1 MHYHKYL
8 HTIVKIEKGKTDHK
22 IFFRKFLPNIDN
34 NQTINLFKTQIE
46 QISQYIYSQTQPNHI
61 FVIILKYKGCE
72 KISKE
77 NLPKIM

>member
-34 NQTINLFKTQIE
+34 N
-46 QISQYIYSQTQPNHI
+46 
-61 FVIILKYKGCE
+61 
-72 KISKE
+72 
-77 NLPKIM
+77 